1 MCIRDSLPSE
11 SSAATKKTTLKTKSA
26 TIYVNGKYTISL
38 KNKLK
43 NATYFYTSNK
53 TSIAKVSAKGAITG
67 CGKGTAKISVRY
79 KYKKEFKSVGTF
91 KVTVKKAS
99 LKSSY
104 KKFTATV
111 GDVFQP
117 VSYTHLV

>member
-1 MCIRDSLPSE
+1 MNMTTAKRTTNKIFKIAVLSILIIAAAALYLPSE

-67 CGKGTAKISVRY
+67 CGKGTAENKCKI
-79 KYKKEFKSVGTF
+79 
-91 KVTVKKAS
+91 
-99 LKSSY
+99 
-104 KKFTATV
+104 
-111 GDVFQP
+111 QI
-117 VSYTHLV
+117 